1 MRGIFQLFTSAPNF
15 NMMSDFTFSHCSG
28 CIEHHSM
35 VLICISLMNSD
46 GEHLCTCIFL
56 CSILVIHMS
65 LVKSLC
71 KCFVHF
77 LTGFS
82 VFLQNCESSLEVLF
96 QILCQIYVLQIF
108 STTCG
113 QSFPFLNGVA
123 CSFLENSLSCP
134 LMICSLFFM

>member
-1 MRGIFQLFTSAPNF
+1 MYASAPNF
-15 NMMSDFTFSHCSG
+15 NMMSDFTFSHCRG

-65 LVKSLC
+65 LVKCLC
-71 KCFVHF
+71 KSFVHF

-82 VFLQNCESSLEVLF
+82 VFFLTNCESSLEVLF
-96 QILCQIYVLQIF
+96 Q
-108 STTCG
+108 
-113 QSFPFLNGVA
+113 SFARYMFCKYFPPPVASLPFLNGVA